1 MRKEENMTKEERRQ
15 YMREYYHRNKQKI
28 LEQQREKYATD
39 KDYREMKIENA
50 HTYAIQNKSKVKETK
65 QKYYEQNKEKIK
77 EYFDDYYTQ
86 NQDKINTKRKEKR
99 GKEKIVRQDFSG
111 S

>member
-1 MRKEENMTKEERRQ
+1 MRKEEIMTKEERRI
-15 YMREYYHRNKQKI
+15 YAREYYHKHKQKI
-28 LEQQREKYATD
+28 LEKQRERYATD

-50 HTYAIQNKSKVKETK
+50 QTYATQNKGKVKETK

-86 NQDKINTKRKEKR
+86 NQDKINAKRKEKR
-99 GKEKIVRQDFSG
+99 GKEKIVRQDLNDN
-111 S
+111 